1 MFQIVVNNFVYLFFK
16 SIKMKTKIYIQ
27 NLKCGGCA
35 NTILKNM
42 ASIEGINNVEV
53 ELSENALSFG
63 YENETNLNEVKH
75 KLITLGYP
83 EIGET
88 NNLSAKA
95 KSFVSCA
102 VGKLS

>member
-1 MFQIVVNNFVYLFFK
+1 
-16 SIKMKTKIYIQ
+16 MKTKLYIQ

-35 NTILKNM
+35 NTILKNIT
-42 ASIEGINNVEV
+42 AIEGINEVEV
-53 ELSENALSFG
+53 ELSENALSFD
-63 YENETNLNEVKH
+63 YDNEENLNDVKQ

-83 EIGET
+83 EIGESNT
-88 NNLSAKA
+88 LGSKA